1 MCRFYSTAGFIVVS
15 LDSDWSTKSPL
26 LNDPRFTPELIAKEQ
41 PIPIGIPSLPSVWKA
56 PIDKTT
62 TTLKD
67 GSGNVTGTEE
77 STTEAEISNP
87 TSQENP
93 TNNPNLVKVT
103 ETTVKNTYNINNQLT
118 SSTTTTTGNQ
128 NHIGVDMLSL
138 MGLGGIGEAMGIIV
152 GATTFKI
159 TMTTVKRLGL
169 KQS

>member
-26 LNDPRFTPELIAKEQ
+26 LNDPRFTPELIAKDQ
-41 PIPIGIPSLPSVWKA
+41 PVPIGIPSLPSVWKA

-128 NHIGVDMLSL
+128 NHIGV
-138 MGLGGIGEAMGIIV
+138 EV
-152 GATTFKI
+152 C
-159 TMTTVKRLGL
+159 
-169 KQS
+169 